1 MGVVTYALLAY
12 LATAAI
18 SLAVVAIIVTINRL
32 FSAPGGESAS

>member
-32 FSAPGGESAS
+32 FSAPEEENAS

>member
-32 FSAPGGESAS
+32 FSAPGEDQAP